1 MPIKWNTR
9 RKTREEIERENEAQS
24 EAIEELEKA
33 LKRKKAELEA
43 AERAKAP
50 TFKRRF

>member
-9 RKTREEIERENEAQS
+9 RKTEEVIERENEAL
-24 EAIEELEKA
+24 ADAVEELEKA
-33 LKRKKAELEA
+33 LERKKAELEA
-43 AERAKAP
+43 EERAKAP

>member
-9 RKTREEIERENEAQS
+9 RKTEEEIERENEAM
-24 EAIEELEKA
+24 ADAVEELEKA
-33 LKRKKAELEA
+33 LERKKAELEA

>member
-1 MPIKWNTR
+1 MSIKWNTQ
-9 RKTREEIERENEAQS
+9 RKTEDEQDRENEAM
-24 EAIEELEKA
+24 ADVIEELAKA
-33 LKRKKAELEA
+33 FERKKEEMGA

>member
-9 RKTREEIERENEAQS
+9 RKSEEELERENERQS
-24 EAIEELEKA
+24 DAIEELEKA
-33 LKRKKAELEA
+33 LERKKAELEA

>member
-1 MPIKWNTR
+1 MPIRWITR
-9 RKTREEIERENEAQS
+9 RKTEEEIERENEAM
-24 EAIEELEKA
+24 ADAVEELKKA
-33 LKRKKAELEA
+33 LERKKAELEA